1 MTDPKNA
8 DISRNTGEILIVD
21 DNPKNLHLLQSMLAG
36 QGYLVRAAKNGRLA
50 LQSVSHKVPDLILL
64 DIRMPEMDGY
74 EVCQNLKVAP
84 DTKDVPV
91 IFISALEDQE
101 DKVRAFQV
109 GGVDYISKP
118 FRQEEVLAR
127 IKTHMSLSLAKKS
140 LEKQNLN
147 LQKEIDERKQVEK
160 QLKKSH
166 DKLNQTLADLKKT
179 QAQMLRSEK
188 LASIGQLAA
197 GIAHEI
203 NNPTAFIASNL
214 ETLAGYQEDLNRFIE
229 QSRKLTMIS
238 KEINAEKKIPAAV
251 NELVETLKSFGDEID
266 IDFIKEYMS
275 DIVKES
281 LEGTERIKN
290 IVIALKDFAQPGEGM
305 LEDADIHQ
313 VLESTL
319 EIVRN
324 ELKYKADI
332 IKEYGDLPLVKS
344 YPRQLGRIFI
354 NILVNAVQ
362 AIEEHGE
369 IRISTKANHEDGYVE
384 IRIAD
389 TGMGIPEENLSKI
402 FDPFF
407 TTWDVGK
414 GTGLGLSMVHGIVE
428 RLNGQVVVDS
438 KLNCGTSVTIYLPL
452 ILSEESGNEKKESS
466 SIPKGKEHILAVD
479 DEPYVTRLIS
489 SLLTPLGYRVTVK
502 NSATEAL
509 ELFCKTPEQYDLL
522 LTDLTMPDLSGLELS
537 QKILALRKDI
547 PIILCTGD
555 SHRIKAQEIE
565 AMGISDVLKK
575 PLTMKSLVHELRRV
589 LDEETEH

>member
-140 LEKQNLN
+140 LEEQNLN

-266 IDFIKEYMS
+266 IDFIKEDMS

-428 RLNGQVVVDS
+428 RLNGQVVVDR